1 MKTAVF
7 PKGRTAVILCCFGPL
22 LKEAVSVGGT
32 GNPSPTGD
40 PVFDSIRYGAENVT
54 RAIS

>member
-7 PKGRTAVILCCFGPL
+7 PKGRTAVILCGLGPL

-32 GNPSPTGD
+32 GNPFPTGD
-40 PVFDSIRYGAENVT
+40 PVFDSIRYGAEKVM
-54 RAIS
+54 RFIS